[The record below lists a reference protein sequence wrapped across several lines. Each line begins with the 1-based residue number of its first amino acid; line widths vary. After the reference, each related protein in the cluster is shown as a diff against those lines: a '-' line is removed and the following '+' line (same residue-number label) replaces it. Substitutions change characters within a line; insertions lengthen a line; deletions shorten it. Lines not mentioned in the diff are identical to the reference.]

1 MLKGK
6 LHNDILKIAAI
17 IIAVIVII
25 IPGTHGVGNFI

>member
-6 LHNDILKIAAI
+6 ILNGIPNISVI

-25 IPGTHGVGNFI
+25 VPLNGGGMII

>member
-6 LHNDILKIAAI
+6 LNSGVQNMAVI

-25 IPGTHGVGNFI
+25 TPFNIGEGIIT

>member
-6 LHNDILKIAAI
+6 LHTDILKITAI